1 MQVILMEPGKL
12 GQTGDIVEVKNGYA
26 RNWLIPQG
34 IATSATVANMKSL
47 EARIRARQKI
57 QAQEKATAE
66 DLASRLNGVAIEM
79 SVRAGEG
86 KIYGAV
92 THADVA
98 GALDQLGFDIDKR
111 KLEMPKTVKE
121 IGEYDIAY
129 RAHPEV
135 TIPMKLVVHAQ
146 KESQK

>member
-1 MQVILMEPGKL
+1 MQVILLEPSRLGK
-12 GQTGDIVEVKNGYA
+12 TGEVVNVKDGYA

-34 IATSATVANMKSL
+34 LALSATRGNMKNL
-47 EARIRARQKI
+47 EAQLRSIQKR
-57 QAQEKATAE
+57 QAQEKAVAE
-66 DLASRLNGVAIEM
+66 DLASRLNGVAVEL

-86 KIYGAV
+86 KIYGAI
-92 THADVA
+92 THQDVA
-98 GALDQLGFDIDKR
+98 NGLDQLGFDVDRRKID
-111 KLEMPKTVKE
+111 MPKTVKE

-146 KESQK
+146 K

>member
-1 MQVILMEPGKL
+1 MQVILLEPGKL
-12 GQTGDIVEVKNGYA
+12 GKTGEVVKVKDGYA

-34 IATSATVANMKSL
+34 KAAAATSSNMKTL
-47 EARIRARQKI
+47 EAQLRSIQKR

-66 DLASRLNGVAIEM
+66 DLSSRLNGVAVEL

-92 THADVA
+92 THADVQ
-98 GALDQLGFDIDKR
+98 GALDKLGFDVDKR
-111 KLEMPKTVKE
+111 RIDMPKTVKE

-135 TIPMKLVVHAQ
+135 TIPMKLVVHAS
-146 KESQK
+146 K

>member
-1 MQVILMEPGKL
+1 MQVILLEPSRLGK
-12 GQTGDIVEVKNGYA
+12 TGEVVSVKDGYA

-34 IATSATVANMKSL
+34 LAVSATRTNMKTL
-47 EARIRARQKI
+47 EAQLRSIEKR
-57 QAQEKATAE
+57 QAQEKAVAE
-66 DLASRLNGVAIEM
+66 DLASRLNGVAVEL

-92 THADVA
+92 THQDVA
-98 GALDQLGFDIDKR
+98 DSLDQLGFDVDRR
-111 KLEMPKTVKE
+111 KTDMPRTVKE

-146 KESQK
+146 K

>member
-1 MQVILMEPGKL
+1 MQVILLEPGRL
-12 GQTGDIVEVKNGYA
+12 GKTGDVVNVKPGYA

-34 IATSATVANMKSL
+34 IAAPATASNMKTL
-47 EARIRARQKI
+47 EAQVRARKKQ
-57 QAQEKATAE
+57 QEREKAQAE
-66 DLASRLNGVAIEM
+66 DLASRLNGVAVEL

-98 GALDQLGFDIDKR
+98 DALDKLGFDVDRRRI
-111 KLEMPKTVKE
+111 EMPKTVKE

-146 KESQK
+146 K

>member
-1 MQVILMEPGKL
+1 MQVILLEPGKL
-12 GQTGDIVEVKNGYA
+12 GKTGDVVKVKDGYA

-34 IATSATVANMKSL
+34 KATPATTGNMKTL
-47 EARIRARQKI
+47 EAQLRSIQKR

-66 DLASRLNGVAIEM
+66 DLASRLNGVAVEL

-92 THADVA
+92 THADVQ
-98 GALDQLGFDIDKR
+98 GALDKLGFDVDKR
-111 KLEMPKTVKE
+111 RIDMPKTVKE

-135 TIPMKLVVHAQ
+135 TIPMKLVVHAA
-146 KESQK
+146 K

>member
-1 MQVILMEPGKL
+1 MQVILLEPGKL
-12 GQTGDIVEVKNGYA
+12 GKTGEVVKVKDGYA

-34 IATSATVANMKSL
+34 KATPATTGNMKTL
-47 EARIRARQKI
+47 EAQLRSIQKR

-66 DLASRLNGVAIEM
+66 DLASRLNGVAVEL

-92 THADVA
+92 THADVQ
-98 GALDQLGFDIDKR
+98 GALDKLGFDVDKR
-111 KLEMPKTVKE
+111 RIDMPKTVKE

-135 TIPMKLVVHAQ
+135 TIPMKLVVHAS
-146 KESQK
+146 K

>member
-1 MQVILMEPGKL
+1 MQVILLEPSRLGK
-12 GQTGDIVEVKNGYA
+12 TGEVVSVKDGYA

-34 IATSATVANMKSL
+34 LAVSATRTNMKTL
-47 EARIRARQKI
+47 EAQLRSIEKR
-57 QAQEKATAE
+57 QAQEKAVAE
-66 DLASRLNGVAIEM
+66 DLASRLNGVAVEL

-92 THADVA
+92 THQDVA
-98 GALDQLGFDIDKR
+98 DSLDKLGFDVDRRKID
-111 KLEMPKTVKE
+111 MPRTVKE

-146 KESQK
+146 K

>member
-1 MQVILMEPGKL
+1 MQVILLEPGKL
-12 GQTGDIVEVKNGYA
+12 GKTGDVVNVKTGYA

-34 IATSATVANMKSL
+34 IVAPATTSNMKTL
-47 EARIRARQKI
+47 EAQIRSRVKQ
-57 QAQEKATAE
+57 QAQQKAVAE
-66 DLASRLNGVAIEM
+66 DLASRLNGVAVEL

-98 GALDQLGFDIDKR
+98 GALDTLGFDVDRRKID
-111 KLEMPKTVKE
+111 MPKTVKE

-135 TIPMKLVVHAQ
+135 TIPMKLVVHAR
-146 KESQK
+146 K

>member
-1 MQVILMEPGKL
+1 MQVILLEPGRL
-12 GQTGDIVEVKNGYA
+12 GKTGDVVNVKPGYA
-26 RNWLIPQG
+26 RNFLIPRG
-34 IATSATVANMKSL
+34 MATPASAANMKTL
-47 EARIRARQKI
+47 EAQIRSRQK
-57 QAQEKATAE
+57 QQEKEKAQAE
-66 DLASRLNGVAIEM
+66 DLASRLNGVAVEL

-98 GALDQLGFDIDKR
+98 GALDRLGFDVDRRRI
-111 KLEMPKTVKE
+111 EMPKTVKE
-121 IGEYDIAY
+121 IGEYDITY

-146 KESQK
+146 K

>member
-1 MQVILMEPGKL
+1 MQVILLEPSRLGK
-12 GQTGDIVEVKNGYA
+12 TGDVVNVKDGYA

-34 IATSATVANMKSL
+34 KALSATRSNMQTL
-47 EARIRARQKI
+47 EAQLRSIKKRQD
-57 QAQEKATAE
+57 QEKAVAE
-66 DLASRLNGVAIEM
+66 DLASRLNGVAVEL

-92 THADVA
+92 THQDVA
-98 GALDQLGFDIDKR
+98 DSLDKLGFDVDRRKID
-111 KLEMPKTVKE
+111 MPKTVKE

-135 TIPMKLVVHAQ
+135 TIPMKLVVNAL
-146 KESQK
+146 K

>member
-1 MQVILMEPGKL
+1 MQVILLEPGRL
-12 GQTGDIVEVKNGYA
+12 GQTGDVVNVKPGYA
-26 RNWLIPQG
+26 RNFLIPRG
-34 IATSATVANMKSL
+34 IATPANAANMKTL
-47 EARIRARQKI
+47 EAQVRARQKT
-57 QAQEKATAE
+57 QAQEKAKAE
-66 DLASRLNGVAIEM
+66 DLASRLNGVAVEL

-92 THADVA
+92 THGDVA
-98 GALDQLGFDIDKR
+98 GALDQLGFDVDRRRID
-111 KLEMPKTVKE
+111 MPKTVKE

-146 KESQK
+146 K

>member
-1 MQVILMEPGKL
+1 MQVILLEPGRL
-12 GQTGDIVEVKNGYA
+12 GKTGDVVNVKPGYA

-34 IATSATVANMKSL
+34 IAAPATASNMKTL
-47 EARIRARQKI
+47 EAQIRARKKQ
-57 QAQEKATAE
+57 QEREKAQAE
-66 DLASRLNGVAIEM
+66 DLASRLNGVAVEL

-98 GALDQLGFDIDKR
+98 DALDKLGFDVDRRRIV
-111 KLEMPKTVKE
+111 MPKTVKE

-146 KESQK
+146 K

>member
-1 MQVILMEPGKL
+1 MQVILLEPGRL
-12 GQTGDIVEVKNGYA
+12 GKTGDVVNVKPGYA

-34 IATSATVANMKSL
+34 LALPANSGNMKNL

-57 QAQEKATAE
+57 QAQEKAQAE
-66 DLASRLNGVAIEM
+66 DLSSRLSGVAVEL

-92 THADVA
+92 THSDVA
-98 GALDQLGFDIDKR
+98 ASLDRLGFDVDRRRI
-111 KLEMPKTVKE
+111 EMPKTVKE
-121 IGEYDIAY
+121 IGEYDISY

-135 TIPMKLVVHAQ
+135 TIPLKLVVHAE
-146 KESQK
+146 K

>member
-1 MQVILMEPGKL
+1 MQVILLEPSRLGK
-12 GQTGDIVEVKNGYA
+12 TGDVVSVKDGYA

-34 IATSATVANMKSL
+34 LAVSATRTNMKTL
-47 EARIRARQKI
+47 EAQLRSIQKR
-57 QAQEKATAE
+57 QAQEKAVAE
-66 DLASRLNGVAIEM
+66 DLASRLNGVAVEL

-92 THADVA
+92 THQDVA
-98 GALDQLGFDIDKR
+98 DGLDKLGFDVDRRKID
-111 KLEMPKTVKE
+111 MPKTVKE
-121 IGEYDIAY
+121 VGEYDIAY

-146 KESQK
+146 K

>member
-1 MQVILMEPGKL
+1 MQVILLEPGKL
-12 GQTGDIVEVKNGYA
+12 GKTGDVVNVKTGYA

-34 IATSATVANMKSL
+34 VATPATTSNMKTL
-47 EARIRARQKI
+47 EAQIRSRVKQ
-57 QAQEKATAE
+57 QAQQKAVAE
-66 DLASRLNGVAIEM
+66 DLASRLNGVAVEL

-98 GALDQLGFDIDKR
+98 GALDTLGFDVDRRKID
-111 KLEMPKTVKE
+111 MPKTVKE

-146 KESQK
+146 K

>member
-1 MQVILMEPGKL
+1 MQVILLEPSRLGK
-12 GQTGDIVEVKNGYA
+12 TGEVVSVKDGYA

-34 IATSATVANMKSL
+34 LAVSATRTNMKTL
-47 EARIRARQKI
+47 EAQLRSIEKR
-57 QAQEKATAE
+57 QAQEKAVAE
-66 DLASRLNGVAIEM
+66 DLASRLNGVAVEL

-92 THADVA
+92 THQDVA
-98 GALDQLGFDIDKR
+98 NSLDQLGFDVDRRKID
-111 KLEMPKTVKE
+111 MPKTVKE
-121 IGEYDIAY
+121 VGEYDIAY

-146 KESQK
+146 K

>member
-1 MQVILMEPGKL
+1 MQVILLEPGKL
-12 GQTGDIVEVKNGYA
+12 GKTGEVVKVKDGYA

-34 IATSATVANMKSL
+34 IATPATTANMKTL
-47 EARIRARQKI
+47 EAQLRSIQKR
-57 QAQEKATAE
+57 QAQEKAVAE
-66 DLASRLNGVAIEM
+66 DLASRLNGVAVEL

-92 THADVA
+92 THADVQ
-98 GALDQLGFDIDKR
+98 GALDKLGFDVDKR
-111 KLEMPKTVKE
+111 KIDMPKTVKE

-135 TIPMKLVVHAQ
+135 TIPMKLVVHAA
-146 KESQK
+146 K

>member
-1 MQVILMEPGKL
+1 MQVILLEPGRL
-12 GQTGDIVEVKNGYA
+12 GQTGDVVTVKAGYA

-34 IATSATVANMKSL
+34 LATPATRANLKTL
-47 EARIRARQKI
+47 EAQLRSIKKRQD
-57 QAQEKATAE
+57 AQKAVAE
-66 DLASRLNGVAIEM
+66 DLASRLDGVAVEL

-98 GALDQLGFDIDKR
+98 GALDKLGFDIDKR
-111 KLEMPKTVKE
+111 KIVMPKIVKE
-121 IGEYDIAY
+121 IGEYDISY

-135 TIPMKLVVHAQ
+135 TIPMKLVVHAE
-146 KESQK
+146 K

>member
-1 MQVILMEPGKL
+1 MQVILLEPGKL
-12 GQTGDIVEVKNGYA
+12 GKTGDIVSVKDGYA

-34 IATSATVANMKSL
+34 IAAPATTSNMKSL
-47 EARIRARQKI
+47 EARVRSRQKTL
-57 QAQEKATAE
+57 AAEKASAE
-66 DLASRLNGVAIEM
+66 DLASRLNGVAVEL

-98 GALDQLGFDIDKR
+98 GALDTLGFDVDKR
-111 KLEMPKTVKE
+111 RIDMPKTVKE

-135 TIPMKLVVHAQ
+135 TIPMKLVVHAA
-146 KESQK
+146 K

>member
-1 MQVILMEPGKL
+1 MQIILLEPGKL
-12 GQTGDIVEVKNGYA
+12 GKTGEVVEVKNGYA

-34 IATSATVANMKSL
+34 IAAAATTSNMKSL
-47 EARIRARQKI
+47 EARIRSRQKVL
-57 QAQEKATAE
+57 AAEKKTAE
-66 DLASRLNGVAIEM
+66 DLASRLNGVAIEL

-98 GALDQLGFDIDKR
+98 GALDKLGFDVDKR
-111 KLEMPKTVKE
+111 KIDMPKTVKE

-135 TIPMKLVVHAQ
+135 TIPMKLVVHAS
-146 KESQK
+146 K

>member
-1 MQVILMEPGKL
+1 MQVILLEPGRL
-12 GQTGDIVEVKNGYA
+12 GQTGDVVKVKDGYA

-34 IATSATVANMKSL
+34 LAAPANAANMKNL
-47 EARIRARQKI
+47 EAQVRSRQKI
-57 QAQEKATAE
+57 QAKQKAEAE
-66 DLASRLNGVAIEM
+66 DLAGRLNGVAVEL

-98 GALDQLGFDIDKR
+98 GALDKLGFDVDRR
-111 KLEMPKTVKE
+111 KIEMPKTVKE
-121 IGEYDIAY
+121 IGEYDIVY

-135 TIPMKLVVHAQ
+135 SIPMKLVVHAE
-146 KESQK
+146 K

>member
-1 MQVILMEPGKL
+1 MQVPPREPAQQGPPGPL
-12 GQTGDIVEVKNGYA
+12 AQGTPPYA
-26 RNWLIPQG
+26 RHRLMPPG
-34 IATSATVANMKSL
+34 IATSATTANMKSL

-57 QAQEKATAE
+57 QAQEKAAAE
-66 DLASRLNGVAIEM
+66 DLASRLNGVAVEM

-146 KESQK
+146 K